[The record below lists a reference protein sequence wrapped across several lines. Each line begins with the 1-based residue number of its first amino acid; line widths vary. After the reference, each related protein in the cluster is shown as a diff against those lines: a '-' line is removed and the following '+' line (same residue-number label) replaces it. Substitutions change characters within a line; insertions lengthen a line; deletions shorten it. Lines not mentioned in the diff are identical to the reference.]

1 MQDQLG
7 DDGQDHHIF
16 GFPRWN
22 YLDIGKNG
30 HMVRK
35 ALPAVS
41 TGWRLCEIQQMRE
54 MR

>member
-16 GFPRWN
+16 GFPRGN